1 MRVRRRHHGQVTSH
15 RQRPFRFGAVVAGP
29 ADGAGWTTTAR
40 RLEQLGYSTLLVPD
54 TMATPSPFPALTAAA
69 VATTTLRVGTWVL
82 ASAYRTVG
90 QVTRDAVTVQRLS
103 GDRLEL
109 GIGAGRPGGEHDAEL
124 LGMEWGTPGERVDRV
139 ERVLARLREQQDRPR
154 LVVAGA
160 GPRML
165 RLAGRY
171 ADTLA
176 LAVPP
181 TAGAEQLD
189 EVVGRVRAAAGE
201 RADALELNLQLSG
214 VGSRLPEWVSQR
226 MGLTAEDLLRRG
238 AVTVV
243 GDDPAEAAEQLRAMR
258 ERTGISYLSVSGEF
272 ADLLAPVVRELAGT

>member
-1 MRVRRRHHGQVTSH
+1 MTSDQ
-15 RQRPFRFGAVVAGP
+15 QRPFRFGAVVAGP
-29 ADGAGWTTTAR
+29 ADGEGWTATAQH
-40 RLEQLGYSTLLVPD
+40 LEQLGYSTLLVPD
-54 TMATPSPFPALTAAA
+54 TCATPSPFPALTAAA
-69 VATTTLRVGTWVL
+69 VATAALRVGTWVL
-82 ASAYRTVG
+82 ASPYRMVG
-90 QVTRDAVTVQRLS
+90 QLARDAVTVQRLS
-103 GDRLEL
+103 GGRLEL
-109 GIGAGRPGGEHDAEL
+109 GVGAGRPGGERDAQL
-124 LGMEWGTPGERVDRV
+124 LGMDWGTPGERVDRV
-139 ERVLARLREQQDRPR
+139 ERTLARMREQPDRPR

-189 EVVGRVRAAAGE
+189 EVVDRACAAAGG

-214 VGSRLPEWVSQR
+214 VGSRLPEWISRR
-226 MGLTAEDLLRRG
+226 MGVSADELRARG

-243 GDDPAEAAEQLRAMR
+243 SDVATEAADQLRSLR
-258 ERTGISYLSVSGEF
+258 ERTGISYVTVSGEF
-272 ADLLAPVVRELAGT
+272 ADDFAPVVRALAGT